1 MDKNLQ
7 SPEPIVKLRNHF
19 KAPTKDAISAAK
31 TCYSPGVIS
40 IGALKESDIEEVGQ
54 TTYEGGHHTVYQH
67 EMFEFEISNVSRA
80 FTHDFL
86 HTHPFYNTSQGSQ
99 RYVRLKEP
107 KATLPPLHNKN
118 AESIFKKAIL
128 RSYET
133 YDKITTI
140 LIEYITSQYR
150 TRVSVDKLASKAERE
165 IREKAME
172 AARYALSIAAHT
184 HLIHTID
191 GVTLWRYFKMKNLSW
206 EANVVIS
213 KMVEEVRAVDPRFTM
228 FAEKEGAYSAERAPE
243 MLFKD
248 AKDGDSFVEEFDKSL
263 DGKSSKLVGWSANAE
278 DTIADAVR
286 QVLGLSRSQ
295 ISDED
300 AIDLV
305 LNPAKNPYLIDTVN
319 LSIVSPLTR
328 VLNHAQYTFK
338 KKISHT
344 ADSQD
349 QRHRTIPGSR
359 PLTFAVNTT
368 KPDYVMPEIVKR
380 CTEARNLY
388 KECMEELWQ
397 EKDRLLE
404 EAPYEYASYVLPN
417 GLAVRFTATGSLL
430 HLWYKFTNRS
440 CLRAEEEIWRVT
452 MEEIDQI
459 NSVHKNLGKYLGP
472 PCFVRKMAYNNRE
485 VSEDVGKIKYCNQG
499 KLYCRQPVWTFY
511 PKVSIENILRV

>member
-1 MDKNLQ
+1 MDKELQ
-7 SPEPIVKLRNHF
+7 SPEPLVKLRNHF

-31 TCYSPGVIS
+31 TCYSPSIIS
-40 IGALKESDIEEVGQ
+40 IEGLKESDIEEVGQ

-99 RYVRLKEP
+99 RYVRLREP
-107 KATLPPLHNKN
+107 KATLPPFHNKN

-128 RSYET
+128 RSYEA
-133 YDKITTI
+133 YDEITNI
-140 LIEYITSQYR
+140 LIQYVTSQYR
-150 TRVSVDKLASKAERE
+150 TKVSADKLAVKAERE

-184 HLIHTID
+184 HLVHTID
-191 GVTLWRYFKMKNLSW
+191 GVTLWRYFKMKNLTW
-206 EANVVIS
+206 EANIVVS
-213 KMVEEVRAVDPRFTM
+213 KMIEEVKSVDPRFTM
-228 FAEKEGAYSAERAPE
+228 FAEKEGAYSIERSRE
-243 MLFKD
+243 TSFKG
-248 AKDGDSFVEEFDKSL
+248 AKYGDDFVQEFDRSL
-263 DGKSSKLVGWSANAE
+263 QGKSSKLVGWSENAE
-278 DTIADAVR
+278 ETIADAVR
-286 QVLGLSRSQ
+286 QVLGLPRSE

-319 LSIVSPLTR
+319 LSIVSPLAR

-368 KPDYVMPEIVKR
+368 KPDYITPEIIKR
-380 CTEARNLY
+380 CTEAHNLY
-388 KECMEELWQ
+388 KEHMEELWE
-397 EKDRLLE
+397 EKNRLLE
-404 EAPYEYASYVLPN
+404 EVPYEYASYVLPN
-417 GLAVRFTATGSLL
+417 GLAVRFSATGSLL

-452 MEEIDQI
+452 MEEMEQI
-459 NSVHKNLGKYLGP
+459 NFVHRNLGKYLGP

-485 VSEDVGKIKYCNQG
+485 VSEDVGKVKYCNQG

-511 PKVSIENILRV
+511 PKVTIENILRV